1 LAQARGETIA
11 LVYIHATRE
20 SQGQLLRADS
30 ADLVA
35 SSESDLRK
43 KTTDEVD
50 PPVSGAVSW
59 RGLSGGE

>member
-1 LAQARGETIA
+1 M
-11 LVYIHATRE
+11 E

-30 ADLVA
+30 TDLVA

-59 RGLSGGE
+59 RGLSGGGVRMGREVK

>member
-1 LAQARGETIA
+1 MAQARGETIA

-50 PPVSGAVSW
+50 PPVSGTGSRHGHA
-59 RGLSGGE
+59 L